1 VTAGQQQQ
9 VTRVSIVE
17 DETLMRAMLE
27 QTFQRTPGV
36 RVVHSL
42 PGATEALLA
51 ITPGSSDVALLDINL
66 ADGNGIA
73 LGLQLERAN
82 PDLRIVLLSSHDMMG
97 VFTTVQDEVRHA
109 WSYLSKRSAFAR
121 DVLVQAVVAAAQ
133 GRVVLDPQLVRDSV
147 PRAGTDV
154 ADLTPAQLQVLRL
167 VAEGLSNQAVAERLK
182 ISPRSVES
190 HLLAIYRR
198 LEIEG
203 GDANRRV
210 AAVLRFLRETGRAW
224 APDA

>member
-1 VTAGQQQQ
+1 MTGPQRAV
-9 VTRVSIVE
+9 RVSIVE
-17 DETLMRAMLE
+17 DETLLLGMLE
-27 QTFQRTPGV
+27 QTFRNTPGV
-36 RVVHSL
+36 RVVHAL
-42 PGATEALLA
+42 PGVTEARLA
-51 ITPGSSDVALLDINL
+51 ITRGSTDVALLDINL

-73 LGLQLERAN
+73 LGLQLERID
-82 PDLRIVLLSSHDMMG
+82 PDIRIVLLSSHDMMG
-97 VFTTVQDEVRHA
+97 VFTTVQDEVKHA

-121 DVLVQAVVAAAQ
+121 DVLVQAVIATSQ
-133 GRVVLDPQLVRDSV
+133 GRVVLDPQLVQRSV

-154 ADLTPAQLQVLRL
+154 ADLTAGQLQVLRL
-167 VAEGLSNQAVAERLK
+167 VAEGLSNQAVADRLN

-210 AAVLRFLRETGRAW
+210 AAVLRFLRETGRSW
-224 APDA
+224 AP

>member
-1 VTAGQQQQ
+1 MTAGQQQ

-27 QTFQRTPGV
+27 QTFQRAPGV
-36 RVVHSL
+36 RVAHSL

-121 DVLVQAVVAAAQ
+121 DVLVQAVVATAQ
-133 GRVVLDPQLVRDSV
+133 GRVVLDPQLVQDSV

-154 ADLTPAQLQVLRL
+154 ADLTAAQLQVLRL
-167 VAEGLSNQAVAERLK
+167 VAEGLSNQAVADRLK

-198 LEIEG
+198 LGIEG

-224 APDA
+224 APQE

>member
-1 VTAGQQQQ
+1 MTGPQRAV
-9 VTRVSIVE
+9 RVSIVE
-17 DETLMRAMLE
+17 DETLLLGMLE
-27 QTFQRTPGV
+27 QTFRNTPGV
-36 RVVHSL
+36 RVVHAL
-42 PGATEALLA
+42 PGVTEARLA
-51 ITPGSSDVALLDINL
+51 ITPGSTDVALLDINL

-73 LGLQLERAN
+73 LGLQLERID
-82 PDLRIVLLSSHDMMG
+82 PDIRIVLLSSHDMMG
-97 VFTTVQDEVRHA
+97 VFTTVQDEVKHA

-121 DVLVQAVVAAAQ
+121 DVLVQAVIATSQ
-133 GRVVLDPQLVRDSV
+133 GRVVLDPQLVQRSV

-154 ADLTPAQLQVLRL
+154 ADLTAGQLQVLRL
-167 VAEGLSNQAVAERLK
+167 VAEGLSNQAVADRLN

-210 AAVLRFLRETGRAW
+210 AAVLRFLRETGRSW
-224 APDA
+224 AP